1 MILLFLLAILKIFIT
16 EGFEDLVQDKT
27 KTQDQTKTAND
38 YNRFKTF
45 YNEFINNWNKAVTT
59 ALVSSIPIEK
69 MPSGPYKPTLDDM
82 NKYITI
88 LTTNEKKP
96 FPKMTALLPDELN
109 VSEIIPR
116 IPQDPIP
123 YINALTWMNSNLQ
136 ASMVSLGS
144 SIMDIKM
151 EAFEDKCQDLSNCM
165 NNPNFL
171 AKLSDAQKKN
181 ELDQIK
187 SNEKILSDRINAF
200 FSNKQVDELVQI
212 NRKLIKDADDIKNR
226 AQSGKLVDSLIAP
239 DKKKPYVPDKID
251 PKIKDEFPLIASI
264 KSLLNGI
271 NSGGR

>member
-16 EGFEDLVQDKT
+16 EGFEDLA
-27 KTQDQTKTAND
+27 QDQTKTMDD

-45 YNEFINNWNKAVTT
+45 YNEFINNWNKAITT

-96 FPKMTALLPDELN
+96 FPKMTSLLPDELN

-136 ASMVSLGS
+136 ASMVGLGS
-144 SIMDIKM
+144 SINDIKM
-151 EAFEDKCQDLSNCM
+151 EEFEDKCQDISNCM
-165 NNPNFL
+165 NNPAFL

-226 AQSGKLVDSLIAP
+226 AQSGTLVNDLADTIP
-239 DKKKPYVPDKID
+239 TEKKKPYVPDKID
-251 PKIKDEFPLIASI
+251 PKIKEEFPLIASI

-271 NSGGR
+271 NSA

>member
-1 MILLFLLAILKIFIT
+1 MFIT
-16 EGFEDLVQDKT
+16 EGFEDPVQDMS
-27 KTQDQTKTAND
+27 KTAND
-38 YNRFKTF
+38 YNRFQTF
-45 YNEFINNWNKAVTT
+45 YNEFINNWNKSITT

-96 FPKMTALLPDELN
+96 FPQMTSVLPDELN

-116 IPQDPIP
+116 IPQDSTP

-144 SIMDIKM
+144 SINDIKM
-151 EAFEDKCQDLSNCM
+151 EAFEDKCQDISNCM
-165 NNPNFL
+165 NNPAFL

-226 AQSGKLVDSLIAP
+226 AQSGTLVNDLADTIP
-239 DKKKPYVPDKID
+239 TEKKKPYVPDKID

-271 NSGGR
+271 NSAR